1 MDKSKLI
8 KSSQEQATGAWID
21 YLNQVRIDRLL
32 QTLKNQDTNLADALS
47 YIDKA
52 LSDIGEK
59 IIERNRGDEKG
70 MHGFIA
76 EIAECGVGNAR
87 ERIVGQA
94 ATYSWVN
101 DNGPSDIL
109 RGTTEIQQ
117 KFVQSGGHLSLE
129 AVRKHLEKYP
139 DYLSNGRKYQIPQD
153 HYDKIMEYLSMPE
166 SVANKL
172 PTSNGDFSLRQWKEV
187 HKFFE
192 ESGVS
197 VQDIEPSHLSY
208 DEVQRD
214 TIGKTL
220 NQEKDNLRE
229 KDKEIRREAYEESK
243 PSFAE
248 GVKATALG
256 AALEGLTEFCLAII
270 KKRRTGKK
278 IKDFSKD
285 DWIEIGAGTGKGSL
299 RGGVRGA
306 TVYTLTNFTATPG
319 AVASAMV
326 TAGFGVAE
334 QVYRFRKG
342 AVSELEFIE
351 NAEIIC
357 LDASVSALSTLLGQ
371 VAIPVPVL
379 GAIIGN
385 AIGMTLYSIGKDTLM
400 GKEKAV
406 IDKYISELQ
415 ALDKT
420 LDAEYQEYVVALN
433 RGYLQFL
440 SILSTA
446 FSVDP
451 EIAFRGSITLAQKLG
466 VPTEDI
472 LDSHAKV
479 VSYFTE

>member
-1 MDKSKLI
+1 MEKSKLI

-21 YLNQVRIDRLL
+21 YLNQVRLDRLL
-32 QTLKNQDTNLADALS
+32 QALKNQDFNLAEALS
-47 YIDKA
+47 NIDKA
-52 LSDIGEK
+52 LSRIGKE
-59 IIERNRGDEKG
+59 IIERDRGGEKG

-87 ERIVGQA
+87 ERVAGKA
-94 ATYSWVN
+94 AAYSWVN
-101 DNGPSDIL
+101 DNGPSDII

-153 HYDKIMEYLSMPE
+153 HYNKIMEYLSMPD

-187 HKFFE
+187 HRFFE

-248 GVKATALG
+248 GAKATALG
-256 AALEGLTEFCLAII
+256 AVLEGSTEFCLAII

-285 DWIEIGAGTGKGSL
+285 DWIEIGADTGKGTV
-299 RGGVRGA
+299 RGSVRGA

-371 VAIPVPVL
+371 VAIPIPVL

-385 AIGMTLYSIGKDTLM
+385 AIGMTLYSIGKDTLI
-400 GKEKAV
+400 GKEKAI
-406 IDKYISELQ
+406 IDKYISELE

-420 LDAEYQEYVVALN
+420 LTTEYQEYIVALN
-433 RGYLQFL
+433 RDYLQFL
-440 SILSTA
+440 GILSTA

-451 EIAFRGSITLAQKLG
+451 TTAFKGSIALAQKLG